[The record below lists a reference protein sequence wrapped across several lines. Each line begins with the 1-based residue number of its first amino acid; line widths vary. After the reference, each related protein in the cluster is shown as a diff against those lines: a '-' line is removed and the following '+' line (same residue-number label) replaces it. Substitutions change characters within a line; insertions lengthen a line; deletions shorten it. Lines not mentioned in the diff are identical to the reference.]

1 MQQALDIAGP
11 SAEVYADLA
20 LQSVMRGGMWVQQP
34 DWSLVD
40 GWIQQALELAGEGSL
55 AKAKAL
61 AALAMINDDESAA
74 RSALAI
80 AERLGDLELRCTSL
94 GIISDIAARGQGLR
108 PGLHRDGS
116 GDGASPRAA

>member
-1 MQQALDIAGP
+1 
-11 SAEVYADLA
+11 
-20 LQSVMRGGMWVQQP
+20 MWVQQP

-55 AKAKAL
+55 AEAKAL
-61 AALAMINDDESAA
+61 TALAMINDDESAA

-94 GIISDIAARGQGLR
+94 TIVSDIALG
-108 PGLHRDGS
+108 
-116 GDGASPRAA
+116 PRTSTGPAP